1 MISQLRPALVFL
13 GFFSLLLGI
22 AYPLAM
28 TGLGQALFPAQAN
41 GSLIARDGAVI
52 GSSLIGQEFTRPG
65 YLHGR
70 VSGTDPA
77 YNAASSTGTN
87 LAPSS
92 QALLQEV
99 TSRAKAF
106 GPLPVPS
113 EMATASGSGLD
124 PQITLGA
131 ALRQAPRIAQAR
143 DLPED
148 KVIALLHEVSTGPAF
163 GFVGENLV
171 NVLQANLALDAMI
184 R

>member
-1 MISQLRPALVFL
+1 MISQTRPALVFL
-13 GFFSLLLGI
+13 GFFSLLLGV
-22 AYPLAM
+22 AYPLVM
-28 TGLGQALFPAQAN
+28 TGVGQALFPAQAS
-41 GSLIARDGAVI
+41 GSLIARDGAII
-52 GSSLIGQEFTRPG
+52 GSSLIGQEFTRPD

-70 VSGTDPA
+70 VSGTEPA

-99 TSRAKAF
+99 TARAKAF

-124 PQITLGA
+124 PQITLRA

-143 DLPED
+143 DMPED
-148 KVIALLHEVSTGPAF
+148 KVIAVLREVRTGPAF
-163 GFVGENLV
+163 GFVGESLV
-171 NVLQANLALDAMI
+171 NVLQANLALDAVI